1 MMNLTFKRMTSLL
14 LAFAMIISAIGIDTS
29 KLYASAS
36 ETAEKIEITE
46 IDTTTVDY
54 PIMLRN
60 RINTARLT
68 KIGLYS
74 KLTDEEKRAVCEYYA
89 LTDSAFVAA
98 EKAGYNILDSARII
112 KAANAAEITP
122 AEYKEYVESYGSEE
136 EASFQL
142 QGYSLYEDKIADK
155 YKSEFKDFMKKGY
168 DVFKLHN
175 TYNVAEYIGTSI
187 SSIVP
192 ENAEIQIKDNA
203 SDFEKYAES
212 YFCDAEKLE
221 AVTVKKGIS
230 KSELIATSSGIKKE
244 IKETELVSEPAEAS
258 ELTAASTSSDD
269 TQSSYLQANKHEF
282 IASPSQY
289 YAEQNELVSGT
300 SGELS
305 YRENVFDLKGIN
317 GVDVD
322 LDIIF
327 IPNSNMYYGKLSED
341 VNFDWYNYNEVDKEP
356 FNSALGVGWTF
367 NLPKFS
373 ENYEKESFDE
383 DAESIY
389 VTRYHPREG
398 GSYKVVQDDDE
409 DPATMTLEDYPRED
423 ISVLK
428 INTGTSRYRITFAN
442 GDYQIIDK
450 YGRMTEEG
458 DRFGNKITYEYYLG
472 YGTFYE
478 GGLKKITDALGRK
491 IEIVYQMNPS
501 GRTDCLVNVVFDG
514 NEVAQFSLVAE
525 NSSEPYLLY
534 RMHTGPG
541 LTIFTYACDDNGNIG
556 NEFVCTDQ
564 PYFSPIITTM
574 DSMNTV
580 LNIEAMT
587 YNTGLTSHYLFEEVD
602 VNNGVGGVKRILRV
616 KERYES
622 KTSDAV
628 SDPDDV
634 LRLTEYEYNGDYSGY
649 SRRIMAPETN
659 MELYADP
666 NDLPETFTYKVSK
679 IQNGIETK
687 TTYNNE
693 HLPIKVETIVRGET
707 VADDVEYAHEDITYD
722 QYELP
727 IKREKYVG
735 EYIESTE
742 QFEYDSKGNLIKSW
756 STYADGEKN
765 NEYATL
771 YTYDSTYNLPLT
783 VTYKRDA
790 DTTVTE
796 TYTLSEDKKT
806 VTKKEITEND
816 ALKERTAYTYDTYGN
831 IIKERKYKNA
841 TQYIDVNYDYT
852 DTTGA
857 DRPNNTSFNGAYLT
871 KIWQNGGNDIDGN
884 AIGNVEYKYEYD
896 NSGNRIKE
904 TDPLGNT
911 TQYQYDDFRRI
922 TKITNPSGGIQT
934 LSYTVNTTANTT
946 THTDELGTQTKYIYD
961 PANNLTDVLDVTSG
975 ESLESYDYDKWY
987 RKIKERNVQ
996 LLTSGF
1002 ETTYAYDSLNRVT
1015 SKETKDYYDVT
1026 VAKENYAYDDG
1037 VASAYLL
1044 TTHTIVGDSF
1054 APSIVTKE
1062 YVNAYGDVEK
1072 IGYVTGNNEY
1082 FTTYKYDYLG
1092 TKTEELAA
1100 IADQKDWT
1108 NTFTSK
1114 WEYDYAGRVLREY
1127 DASNN
1132 FISYEYDW
1140 LGRPIKAYDRVSN
1153 ASANPYYTSY
1163 TYDNLGNVIQ
1173 ETIPQTET
1181 TNKVTKYK
1189 YDKLGNLTL
1198 EKKLYDIVDGEEIYH
1213 STSYSY
1219 DWRGNVTTATR
1230 FNTHLLLAKTAR
1242 FSVITQSART
1252 VLSRIPPVYFRMI
1265 FLPKSHTPA
1274 RSFRIWCVFLL
1285 MTKQAA
1291 SAF

>member
-1 MMNLTFKRMTSLL
+1 
-14 LAFAMIISAIGIDTS
+14 
-29 KLYASAS
+29 
-36 ETAEKIEITE
+36 
-46 IDTTTVDY
+46 
-54 PIMLRN
+54 
-60 RINTARLT
+60 
-68 KIGLYS
+68 
-74 KLTDEEKRAVCEYYA
+74 
-89 LTDSAFVAA
+89 
-98 EKAGYNILDSARII
+98 
-112 KAANAAEITP
+112 
-122 AEYKEYVESYGSEE
+122 
-136 EASFQL
+136 
-142 QGYSLYEDKIADK
+142 
-155 YKSEFKDFMKKGY
+155 
-168 DVFKLHN
+168 
-175 TYNVAEYIGTSI
+175 
-187 SSIVP
+187 
-192 ENAEIQIKDNA
+192 
-203 SDFEKYAES
+203 
-212 YFCDAEKLE
+212 
-221 AVTVKKGIS
+221 
-230 KSELIATSSGIKKE
+230 
-244 IKETELVSEPAEAS
+244 
-258 ELTAASTSSDD
+258 
-269 TQSSYLQANKHEF
+269 
-282 IASPSQY
+282 
-289 YAEQNELVSGT
+289 
-300 SGELS
+300 
-305 YRENVFDLKGIN
+305 
-317 GVDVD
+317 
-322 LDIIF
+322 
-327 IPNSNMYYGKLSED
+327 
-341 VNFDWYNYNEVDKEP
+341 
-356 FNSALGVGWTF
+356 
-367 NLPKFS
+367 
-373 ENYEKESFDE
+373 
-383 DAESIY
+383 
-389 VTRYHPREG
+389 
-398 GSYKVVQDDDE
+398 
-409 DPATMTLEDYPRED
+409 
-423 ISVLK
+423 
-428 INTGTSRYRITFAN
+428 
-442 GDYQIIDK
+442 
-450 YGRMTEEG
+450 
-458 DRFGNKITYEYYLG
+458 
-472 YGTFYE
+472 
-478 GGLKKITDALGRK
+478 
-491 IEIVYQMNPS
+491 
-501 GRTDCLVNVVFDG
+501 
-514 NEVAQFSLVAE
+514 
-525 NSSEPYLLY
+525 
-534 RMHTGPG
+534 
-541 LTIFTYACDDNGNIG
+541 
-556 NEFVCTDQ
+556 
-564 PYFSPIITTM
+564 
-574 DSMNTV
+574 
-580 LNIEAMT
+580 
-587 YNTGLTSHYLFEEVD
+587 
-602 VNNGVGGVKRILRV
+602 
-616 KERYES
+616 
-622 KTSDAV
+622 
-628 SDPDDV
+628 
-634 LRLTEYEYNGDYSGY
+634 
-649 SRRIMAPETN
+649 

-666 NDLPETFTYKVSK
+666 NNLPETFTYKVSK

-693 HLPIKVETIVRGET
+693 NLPIKVETIIRGET

-722 QYELP
+722 AYELP
-727 IKREKYVG
+727 VKRDKYVG

-742 QFEYDSKGNLIKSW
+742 QFEYDSLGNLLKHW
-756 STYADGEKN
+756 SVYADGEKN
-765 NEYATL
+765 NEYVTS

-783 VTYKRDA
+783 TTYKRDA

-796 TYTLSEDKKT
+796 IYTLSSDKKT
-806 VTKKEITEND
+806 ISQKEVKEND
-816 ALKERTAYTYDTYGN
+816 TLKERTVYTYDTYGN

-1054 APSIVTKE
+1054 APSIITKE

-1219 DWRGNVTTATR
+1219 DWRGNVITATQDIYPTTYTYDALGRCLTTTTGGKTTTYTYDRFGNVLTETFGGKTNTYEYDMNMFRTKHTYPSGKRITYEPNALQKTYAIMSSEESGGRTFEYTMTGSLLQASDATYIGRIRRKYDDRGNIIEEENTGMTKTYTYDISGKRESMLARSGSTTVQNLTYTYNNLEQTTAIKNNGYNKVAYEYDANGQVAKNRR
-1230 FNTHLLLAKTAR
+1230 FGAFTLDMDYTYNRDGTTASVLRTEDYAFELYTMEYEYTYYSDGNLKTDIEPYKPTKTYTYNSRNMLESESLSIGKTTTYAYDANGNRSYMRETQDGASGTKITNYSYDARNQMVTMNVDEANGVWSVQDTYIYDDDGNLTQINHYNPYTSEESTDTFAYNGYGEMSRSIVDGVVTNYTYYADGLRRSKTTNGVTTYHMLDGDDVIADLNGSYELTDLYLRGIAGQLEMYEDDSAEWSYIAPIHGDVRELLAMGNGVATTYTYDAFGNHTETDWHDLDNPFRYSGEYYDEETGFIYLRARYYDPTIGRFISEDPIRDGLNWYAYCNNNPVMYVDPSGLERVFMWTDIFASYPEETFSEVMKYILGVKKENVLKDKKTYLSEEECIMVCTVYGEAANCSIESWMAIANVIENR
-1242 FSVITQSART
+1242 VGQREWKKYKSAEAVIKKTGFDAYTSKNTPYRQAEEYLKNRDGTNKHIEKCIGIVLGVHRGILPDNTNGAVLYYSPKAQEKLYGRRPSWDFSQLIEVEVAGGENDD
-1252 VLSRIPPVYFRMI
+1252 LKFY
-1265 FLPKSHTPA
+1265 KY
-1274 RSFRIWCVFLL
+1274 
-1285 MTKQAA
+1285 K
-1291 SAF
+1291 